1 MTLLELSGEYRASA
15 AALRE
20 RVLLL
25 EHRLRGADGDGRR
38 LLEGRIRLLRA
49 MGREAREL
57 AVLCERY
64 YERGYCRNGKYA
76 VYARAMAADNS
87 AQLSRV
93 KRNLVRAL
101 REDVTPRQREV
112 LLLYYAEQLNTRQI
126 GEKLGV
132 DKSTV
137 ARTIKRGEARLR
149 RCLRYGAEAFL
160 NAAAEG
166 PP

>member
-25 EHRLRGADGDGRR
+25 EHRLRGVDGDGRR

-64 YERGYCRNGKYA
+64 YERGVLPQWQIHAIGGAGPTPPTWRYTPA
-76 VYARAMAADNS
+76 PWPPITPPSS
-87 AQLSRV
+87 A
-93 KRNLVRAL
+93 
-101 REDVTPRQREV
+101 
-112 LLLYYAEQLNTRQI
+112 
-126 GEKLGV
+126 G
-132 DKSTV
+132 
-137 ARTIKRGEARLR
+137 
-149 RCLRYGAEAFL
+149 
-160 NAAAEG
+160 
-166 PP
+166 

>member
-64 YERGYCRNGKYA
+64 YERGSCRNGKYT
-76 VYARAMAADNS
+76 
-87 AQLSRV
+87 L
-93 KRNLVRAL
+93 
-101 REDVTPRQREV
+101 
-112 LLLYYAEQLNTRQI
+112 
-126 GEKLGV
+126 
-132 DKSTV
+132 
-137 ARTIKRGEARLR
+137 
-149 RCLRYGAEAFL
+149 
-160 NAAAEG
+160 
-166 PP
+166 

>member
-49 MGREAREL
+49 MGREAR
-57 AVLCERY
+57 
-64 YERGYCRNGKYA
+64 
-76 VYARAMAADNS
+76 
-87 AQLSRV
+87 
-93 KRNLVRAL
+93 
-101 REDVTPRQREV
+101 
-112 LLLYYAEQLNTRQI
+112 
-126 GEKLGV
+126 
-132 DKSTV
+132 
-137 ARTIKRGEARLR
+137 LR

>member
-49 MGREAREL
+49 MCREAREL

-64 YERGYCRNGKYA
+64 YERGYRRNAKYT
-76 VYARAMAADNS
+76 
-87 AQLSRV
+87 L
-93 KRNLVRAL
+93 
-101 REDVTPRQREV
+101 
-112 LLLYYAEQLNTRQI
+112 
-126 GEKLGV
+126 
-132 DKSTV
+132 
-137 ARTIKRGEARLR
+137 
-149 RCLRYGAEAFL
+149 
-160 NAAAEG
+160 
-166 PP
+166 

>member
-57 AVLCERY
+57 AVLPQWQIHAIGGAGPTPPTWRY
-64 YERGYCRNGKYA
+64 TPA
-76 VYARAMAADNS
+76 PWPPITPPSS
-87 AQLSRV
+87 A
-93 KRNLVRAL
+93 
-101 REDVTPRQREV
+101 
-112 LLLYYAEQLNTRQI
+112 
-126 GEKLGV
+126 G
-132 DKSTV
+132 
-137 ARTIKRGEARLR
+137 
-149 RCLRYGAEAFL
+149 
-160 NAAAEG
+160 
-166 PP
+166 

>member
-1 MTLLELSGEYRASA
+1 MVYFFTNFFREECAIQPEVWADPLRDVQRVPPRDWCPRCRSELYSGERGLCPACLAELERGRTQQEEEYRASA

-64 YERGYCRNGKYA
+64 YERGYCRNGKYT
-76 VYARAMAADNS
+76 
-87 AQLSRV
+87 L
-93 KRNLVRAL
+93 
-101 REDVTPRQREV
+101 
-112 LLLYYAEQLNTRQI
+112 
-126 GEKLGV
+126 
-132 DKSTV
+132 
-137 ARTIKRGEARLR
+137 
-149 RCLRYGAEAFL
+149 
-160 NAAAEG
+160 
-166 PP
+166 

>member
-25 EHRLRGADGDGRR
+25 EHRLRGADGRR

-64 YERGYCRNGKYA
+64 YERGYCRNGKYT
-76 VYARAMAADNS
+76 
-87 AQLSRV
+87 L
-93 KRNLVRAL
+93 
-101 REDVTPRQREV
+101 
-112 LLLYYAEQLNTRQI
+112 
-126 GEKLGV
+126 
-132 DKSTV
+132 
-137 ARTIKRGEARLR
+137 
-149 RCLRYGAEAFL
+149 
-160 NAAAEG
+160 
-166 PP
+166 

>member
-64 YERGYCRNGKYA
+64 YERGYCRNGKYTLGGA
-76 VYARAMAADNS
+76 GPTPPTWRYTPAPWPPITPPSS
-87 AQLSRV
+87 A
-93 KRNLVRAL
+93 
-101 REDVTPRQREV
+101 
-112 LLLYYAEQLNTRQI
+112 
-126 GEKLGV
+126 G
-132 DKSTV
+132 
-137 ARTIKRGEARLR
+137 
-149 RCLRYGAEAFL
+149 
-160 NAAAEG
+160 
-166 PP
+166 

>member
-1 MTLLELSGEYRASA
+1 MGGSAAGCAAGSAAGLVPPVPLRALQRGAGTLSRLPGRAGARPHTTRGGEQTHRASA

-64 YERGYCRNGKYA
+64 YERGYCRNGKYT
-76 VYARAMAADNS
+76 
-87 AQLSRV
+87 L
-93 KRNLVRAL
+93 
-101 REDVTPRQREV
+101 
-112 LLLYYAEQLNTRQI
+112 
-126 GEKLGV
+126 
-132 DKSTV
+132 
-137 ARTIKRGEARLR
+137 
-149 RCLRYGAEAFL
+149 
-160 NAAAEG
+160 
-166 PP
+166 

>member
-1 MTLLELSGEYRASA
+1 MKTDIEIAQSSTMLPIAEVAAKLGVPEDALEYYGRKFSYADLIVQIKKTA

-64 YERGYCRNGKYA
+64 YERGYCRNGKYT
-76 VYARAMAADNS
+76 
-87 AQLSRV
+87 L
-93 KRNLVRAL
+93 
-101 REDVTPRQREV
+101 
-112 LLLYYAEQLNTRQI
+112 
-126 GEKLGV
+126 
-132 DKSTV
+132 
-137 ARTIKRGEARLR
+137 
-149 RCLRYGAEAFL
+149 
-160 NAAAEG
+160 
-166 PP
+166 

>member
-1 MTLLELSGEYRASA
+1 MVYFFTNFFREECAIQPEVWADPLRDVQRVPPRGWCPRCRSELYSGERGLCPAYRASA

-64 YERGYCRNGKYA
+64 YERGYCRNGKYT
-76 VYARAMAADNS
+76 
-87 AQLSRV
+87 L
-93 KRNLVRAL
+93 
-101 REDVTPRQREV
+101 
-112 LLLYYAEQLNTRQI
+112 
-126 GEKLGV
+126 
-132 DKSTV
+132 
-137 ARTIKRGEARLR
+137 
-149 RCLRYGAEAFL
+149 
-160 NAAAEG
+160 
-166 PP
+166 

>member
-1 MTLLELSGEYRASA
+1 MMRNEEILAAIRAS
-15 AALRE
+15 
-20 RVLLL
+20 
-25 EHRLRGADGDGRR
+25 
-38 LLEGRIRLLRA
+38 LEGRAVKNALIIPPDFTRFHSNAGLIAGEYYRLLT
-49 MGREAREL
+49 GRGAQVVEA
-57 AVLCERY
+57 
-64 YERGYCRNGKYA
+64 
-76 VYARAMAADNS
+76 D
-87 AQLSRV
+87 
-93 KRNLVRAL
+93 LVRAL

>member
-20 RVLLL
+20 PVLQ

-64 YERGYCRNGKYA
+64 YERGYCRNGKYT
-76 VYARAMAADNS
+76 
-87 AQLSRV
+87 L
-93 KRNLVRAL
+93 
-101 REDVTPRQREV
+101 
-112 LLLYYAEQLNTRQI
+112 
-126 GEKLGV
+126 
-132 DKSTV
+132 
-137 ARTIKRGEARLR
+137 
-149 RCLRYGAEAFL
+149 
-160 NAAAEG
+160 
-166 PP
+166 